1 MAIRSKKRKSP
12 AALRSR
18 KNSRTVTYDALE
30 PKLPLTSFVV
40 TSLSGVSVEGDGQL
54 TLAEAIQAANTNTA
68 SADAAAGE
76 ADGDVIQFDPS
87 LAGLTLELPAELSI
101 TEDLMIQGGDLGIE
115 VDGNGS
121 RIFNITTDEAVTL
134 GGLTLTGGSASEGGA
149 ISSTGGGRLIVAN
162 MTFTDN
168 TATSDTDGG
177 GAIFNDGGTLIVNS
191 SLFDDNVASGSS
203 GSGGAIYSE
212 SGTVLVI
219 DSDFYNNVANRAGGA
234 FELVDGAIRIFNS
247 RVGEEGRGNVA
258 GPEGSANPGNGGGLH
273 ISGVARTVVDGGS
286 FTANIAGLEGGG
298 LWNQVGS
305 TMVIRN
311 SATISD
317 NVAEGAG
324 ADDGGGGIFNNGGDV
339 SVTNSQISGN
349 TASGAAGSGGGLFST
364 DGRIVF
370 DNSLVID
377 NSAARAGGGVEVI
390 DGSLLFSSTSVDAN
404 DVGIDVTAAPGNGG
418 GLHIS
423 GVARTVIDDSS
434 FSDNVAA
441 QEGGGV
447 WNQVGSTMLIRNG
460 SEINRNSANGDDAD
474 DGGGGVFNNGGRVFI
489 ADSTIANNVADGAAG
504 SGGGIFSTAGVVRAN
519 DSTISRNSAAR
530 AGGGVEVIDGRI
542 ALIDSLLNG
551 NDAGVNVTAAP
562 GNGGGLHVTGAEAV
576 VLIDG
581 TRVTGNSAANEGG
594 GLWNQTGSRMVVRN
608 DSRIST
614 NTAIGDA
621 STTEG
626 GGIYNRGQLLLTD
639 TIFAENSSTGN
650 GGGLTVTETGF
661 ASVSDSRFNRN
672 TAGTDGGGIFVE
684 GRVRILNNVFATN
697 VASGDGGAIFEAFD
711 ANATINDGNTFSG
724 NTPNDTAVA
733 TAEEP
738 ATV

>member
-1 MAIRSKKRKSP
+1 
-12 AALRSR
+12 
-18 KNSRTVTYDALE
+18 
-30 PKLPLTSFVV
+30 
-40 TSLSGVSVEGDGQL
+40 
-54 TLAEAIQAANTNTA
+54 
-68 SADAAAGE
+68 
-76 ADGDVIQFDPS
+76 
-87 LAGLTLELPAELSI
+87 
-101 TEDLMIQGGDLGIE
+101 MIQGGDLGITIN
-115 VDGNGS
+115 GNGN
-121 RIFNITTDEAVTL
+121 RIFNIPTGEAVVL

-149 ISSTGGGRLIVAN
+149 ISSTGGSRLMVAN
-162 MTFTDN
+162 MIFDGN
-168 TATSDTDGG
+168 TATSDSDGG
-177 GAIFNDGGTLIVNS
+177 GAIYNDGGTLIVNS
-191 SLFDDNVASGSS
+191 SLFDGNVASGTS

-212 SGTVLVI
+212 SGTVLVL
-219 DSDFYNNVANRAGGA
+219 DSDFYDNVANRAGGA
-234 FELVDGAIRIFNS
+234 FELVDGAIRIFDS

-258 GPEGSANPGNGGGLH
+258 GPAGTANPGNGGGLH
-273 ISGVARTVVDGGS
+273 ISGVARTVVDGGI

-298 LWNQVGS
+298 LWNQAGS

-317 NVAEGAG
+317 NVAEGPA

-339 SVTNSQISGN
+339 LVVDSQVSGN

-364 DGRIVF
+364 DGRVVF

-377 NSAARAGGGVEVI
+377 NSAARAGGGVEVV
-390 DGSLLFSSTSVDAN
+390 DGSLFFTSTSVDAN

-423 GVARTVIDDSS
+423 GIARTVIDDSS

-489 ADSTIANNVADGAAG
+489 ANSTIANNVADGAAG

-542 ALIDSLLNG
+542 ALTDSLLNG

-562 GNGGGLHVTGAEAV
+562 GNGGALHVTGAEAV

-581 TRVTGNSAANEGG
+581 TRVTGNTAANEGG
-594 GLWNQTGSRMVVRN
+594 GLWNQTGSRMIVRN

-626 GGIYNRGQLLLTD
+626 GGIYNKGQLLLTD
-639 TIFAENSSTGN
+639 TIFAQNSSTGV
-650 GGGLTVTETGF
+650 GGGLVVTDTGF
-661 ASVSDSRFNRN
+661 AAVGESRFNDN
-672 TAGTDGGGIFVE
+672 TAGTDGGAVYVD
-684 GRVRILNNVFATN
+684 GRARITDNVFAGNT
-697 VASGDGGAIFEAFD
+697 ASGDGGGIFETFAGRTFQ
-711 ANATINDGNTFSG
+711 DGNTFSS
-724 NTPNDTAVA
+724 NTPNDTAKA
-733 TAEEP
+733 TA
-738 ATV
+738 

>member
-1 MAIRSKKRKSP
+1 MSIRNKKRKSP

-18 KNSRTVTYDALE
+18 KNHQAIAYDVLE

-40 TSLSGVSVEGDGQL
+40 TSLSGTSVDGDGQL

-68 SADAAAGE
+68 SADAPAGE

-87 LAGLTLELPAELSI
+87 LDGLTLNLPAELTISD
-101 TEDLMIQGGDLGIE
+101 DLMIQGGELGITI
-115 VDGNGS
+115 DGNGS
-121 RIFNITTDEAVTL
+121 RIFNIPTSEDVTL
-134 GGLTLTGGSASEGGA
+134 GGLTLTGGSADQGGA
-149 ISSTGGGRLIVAN
+149 ISSTGGGKLLVAN
-162 MTFTDN
+162 MTFTNN
-168 TATSDTDGG
+168 TATSDSEGG
-177 GAIFNDGGTLIVNS
+177 GAIYRGDAVIPDGVLIVSNS
-191 SLFDDNVASGSS
+191 VFDGNVANGTS

-212 SGTVLVI
+212 SGNILVV
-219 DSDFYNNVANRAGGA
+219 DSEFYSNVANRAGGA
-234 FELVDGAIRIFNS
+234 FEVVDGAIRIFDTT
-247 RVGEEGRGNVA
+247 VGEEGRGNVA
-258 GPEGSANPGNGGGLH
+258 GPDDTANPGNGGGLH

-339 SVTNSQISGN
+339 LVTNSQISGN

-364 DGRIVF
+364 DGRVVF

-489 ADSTIANNVADGAAG
+489 ADSTIANNEADGAAG

-519 DSTISRNSAAR
+519 GSTISRNSAAR

-581 TRVTGNSAANEGG
+581 TRVIGNTAANEGG

-614 NTAIGDA
+614 NTAIGEA

-626 GGIYNRGQLLLTD
+626 GGIYNKGQLLLTD
-639 TIFAENSSTGN
+639 TIFAQNSSTGV
-650 GGGLTVTETGF
+650 GGGLVVTDTGF
-661 ASVSDSRFNRN
+661 AAVGESRFNDN
-672 TAGTDGGGIFVE
+672 TAGTDGGGVYVD
-684 GRVRILNNVFATN
+684 GRARITDNVFAGNT
-697 VASGDGGAIFEAFD
+697 ASGDGGGIFETFAGRTFQ
-711 ANATINDGNTFSG
+711 DGNTFSS
-724 NTPNDTAVA
+724 NTPNDTAQA
-733 TAEEP
+733 TA
-738 ATV
+738 